1 MKLLQN
7 TGLTVLTLICAGT
20 LFLASGPAALAEDAP
35 AAVSSGKGDTSR
47 FESLMPRAG
56 GSNDAEISYGAPE
69 PTSGDTHPTLK
80 LTPDKSEMIRLDA
93 DATSVIIGSG
103 EHLGA
108 VAESSRL
115 IVLVP
120 RLPGATYLTIL
131 DAQGKVLM
139 QRHVLVDAP
148 KEKYV
153 RIRRTCNTDA
163 AGCEATTVYY
173 CPDMCH
179 RVGLVQ
185 PGADV
190 VTQSAAATMQKPSA
204 PGSSDSKGADTESK
218 DTGGAD
224 TSGDGDSGQ

>member
-1 MKLLQN
+1 MLL
-7 TGLTVLTLICAGT
+7 CAGT
-20 LFLASGPAALAEDAP
+20 LFAMPDHAAFAQDKTP
-35 AAVSSGKGDTSR
+35 DAVSSGKGDTSR

-56 GSNDAEISYGAPE
+56 ANTAEVTYGAPE
-69 PTSGDTHPTLK
+69 PSGGDTHPTLK
-80 LTPDKSEMIRLDA
+80 LTPDKSELVRLDA
-93 DATSVIIGSG
+93 DATSVIIGNG

-120 RLPGATYLTIL
+120 RLPGATYLTVL

-139 QRHVLVDAP
+139 QRHVLVATP

-153 RIRRTCNTDA
+153 RIRRTCNTEAD
-163 AGCEATTVYY
+163 GCEATTVYY

-190 VTQSAAATMQKPSA
+190 VSQPAATVQLSEEALNNAMSQ
-204 PGSSDSKGADTESK
+204 DN
-218 DTGGAD
+218 AD
-224 TSGDGDSGQ
+224 TSGGNGE